1 MAPNR
6 KERETPTEQTSQ
18 GECLSS
24 IRKRISFSYIL
35 SILPI
40 LLLDL
45 SSVLV
50 SFCTL
55 ICRSRLCAVAF
66 SNHLFSPVSPTTW
79 LSTRS

>member
-6 KERETPTEQTSQ
+6 KKEHPGSREDQ
-18 GECLSS
+18 SS
-24 IRKRISFSYIL
+24 RESAIHQKAHFFFLYSVDCS
-35 SILPI
+35 I